1 MPVRKEKS
9 QPKLPNVKLPAGFKI
24 VAGNGFAKS
33 FFFEKVGDTIQG
45 VVKEVRKLK
54 YKGDARLVMTLENDD
69 GIFSI
74 WDSAQLKP
82 LMENVEE
89 GTEVYIRF
97 DGIKKLKGKKTMREF
112 TTAVA
117 E

>member
-1 MPVRKEKS
+1 MPARKEKS

-33 FFFEKVGDTIQG
+33 FFFEKPGDEIQG
-45 VVKEVRKLK
+45 TVKEVRDIK
-54 YKGDARLVMTLENDD
+54 YEGKKRKIMTLENEK
-69 GIFSI
+69 GVFSI
-74 WDSAQLKP
+74 WDSAQLTP

-97 DGIKKLKGKKTMREF
+97 DGVKKLKGKKTLREF
-112 TTAVA
+112 TTAVKD
-117 E
+117 